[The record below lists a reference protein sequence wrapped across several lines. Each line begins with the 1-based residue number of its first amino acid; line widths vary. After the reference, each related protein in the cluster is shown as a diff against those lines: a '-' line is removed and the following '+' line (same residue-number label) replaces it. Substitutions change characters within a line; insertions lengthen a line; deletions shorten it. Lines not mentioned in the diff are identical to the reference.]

1 MTKTETTKPVL
12 FITDSSRSTGA
23 FIVQLGALKTRPL
36 NYLDVVFFYRHADFA
51 DFGLMIEVT
60 YSLYHFTTWLC

>member
-1 MTKTETTKPVL
+1 MKTEMTKPVL

-23 FIVQLGALKTRPL
+23 FFVQFSALKSRPL
-36 NYLDVVFFYRHADFA
+36 NYLDMFFYRHADFA
-51 DFGLMIEVT
+51 YFGLMIEVT